1 MHQFRNLGKKS
12 PTELLLNSSFEKHG
26 ELVILVG
33 ENNVGKSNI
42 LEALKAFNDTDIKLC
57 NENDYFKAHEF
68 EDAVLSLEEETS
80 RNNETIDF
88 SCVDLKI
95 QTKEIDEGLKEL
107 SKTLIVYPFEKHVEA
122 LGEQCSKIVFIPSN
136 NNDYSNICTFVSSF
150 TNLIDSYNQLKPFL
164 HFYKELIKYVS
175 GNSEWIK
182 TQCIKEI
189 IKHNTPNKKCNSD
202 DFFVMG
208 KHKQN
213 QLSKI
218 YSRFKELSGNEI
230 KTKDMEYI
238 SKKIKSLDEAFNTT
252 DFNEKFAP
260 RIKILQNEQS
270 QERLSEF
277 IKDIIKEID
286 EKYPINEN
294 FKQQFRTFRSS
305 IISIKKKIKN
315 SLKDLNKTR
324 KDFEQEKELLIQ
336 EIEDYC
342 KNQKTLEFNYNIL
355 IDNIQQICKEYI
367 ASHAINDE
375 SKDMKYMM
383 CQFYLKQIDLL
394 ANSEIEQ
401 YRYSDFFE
409 SARKSLWE
417 SIKTLDE
424 KSGVHLF
431 PKNID
436 EIKQKFEA
444 NKEKFKQSES
454 VSEIIRHCRECNPY
468 TMFQDLRNKVNFPL
482 KDHSLDKFVPNMR
495 EYKDLKITDSDL
507 KTALLTRLD
516 YSSPSEFESDWFF
529 RNSLFRKMDFHPNT
543 IWNTFGKI
551 LNYKNFDQKNLKHEQ
566 ALEIMFD
573 KNNDLEIYSGLDKP
587 FVIPKKYLQEIN
599 QESLKEIKQ
608 LKYPFNI
615 EAKGEYNNNAWQLE
629 FFNDKSSLLFKI
641 NFTEILEN
649 IAEILEYNMQL
660 KMDSLITKE
669 FNKLLAISQDDHQ
682 DNYQLKIRVR
692 HNNKFFREKCTAYK
706 IKLEI
711 YDCRK
716 SDNQKPIILSQQ
728 SAGFQWAFNF
738 VFSFLYN
745 VGSNFSFNHNII
757 YVMDEPATHLSVPA
771 RKEFRK
777 FLKEYAH
784 KHNTTFVLATH
795 DPFLVDTDHLD
806 EIRIVEKETEGS
818 AIENNFNYSL
828 KNDASRNSDALDKI
842 KRSFGVGQHVF
853 HNPQKHRI
861 IFVEGITDYC
871 YLSAFKLYFNERE
884 FKNDPISFTFLP
896 ISGLKKEPNKM
907 KETIQK
913 LHELDNDPIVLIDDD
928 RKCDFDQNAK
938 SEQFKKANEEMPDP
952 ITILQLSSCDENF
965 KQIEDCFSANDREKY
980 AKNKCME
987 LAMAFKTR
995 LLYSEED
1002 DVVGEETKNNFL
1014 KLFEWITKECND
1026 SKNELKNNA

>member
-1 MHQFRNLGKKS
+1 MKLHKRVLKLHQFRNLGKNL
-12 PTELLLNSSFEKHG
+12 PTELLLNSGFKKHG
-26 ELVILVG
+26 GLVILVG

-42 LEALKAFNDTDIKLC
+42 LEALKAFNDTGIKLC
-57 NENDYFKAHEF
+57 NENDYSKAHESK
-68 EDAVLSLEEETS
+68 EATLSLEEETS

-95 QTKEIDEGLKEL
+95 QTKEIGEGLKEL

-122 LGEQCSKIVFIPSN
+122 LEEQCSKIVFIPIN
-136 NNDYSNICTFVSSF
+136 NNDYSNICTFVSNF
-150 TNLIDSYNQLKPFL
+150 KNLINSYNQLKPFL
-164 HFYKELIKYVS
+164 HFYKESIKYVS

-218 YSRFKELSGNEI
+218 YSRFKELNGNEI

-294 FKQQFRTFRSS
+294 FKQQFKTFRSS
-305 IISIKKKIKN
+305 IISLKKKIKN
-315 SLKDLNKTR
+315 SLKDLDKTR

-336 EIEDYC
+336 EIENYC
-342 KNQKTLEFNYNIL
+342 KNQKTLEFNYDVL
-355 IDNIQQICKEYI
+355 LDNIQQICKEY
-367 ASHAINDE
+367 ATSHAINDE

-417 SIKTLDE
+417 NIKTLDE

-431 PKNID
+431 PQNMD

-444 NKEKFKQSES
+444 NKEKFQQSKNY
-454 VSEIIRHCRECNPY
+454 SEFAEYCRECNPY
-468 TMFQDLRNKVNFPL
+468 TAFQGLRNRVNFPL
-482 KDHSLDKFVPNMR
+482 KNHSLDKFVPTMK
-495 EYKDLKITDSDL
+495 EYKELKITDNDL

-516 YSSPSEFESDWFF
+516 YSSPSEFDQSDWFF

-543 IWNTFGKI
+543 IWDTFGKI
-551 LNYKNFDQKNLKHEQ
+551 LNYKNFDQKDLKYEQ

-573 KNNDLEIYSGLDKP
+573 KNNDLEVYSIYNKL
-587 FVIPKKYLQEIN
+587 FNIPKKYLQEIN

-608 LKYPFNI
+608 SKYPFNI
-615 EAKGEYNNNAWQLE
+615 EAKGEYNNNVWQLE

-649 IAEILEYNMQL
+649 IAEILQYNMQL
-660 KMDSLITKE
+660 KMDSLIAKE

-682 DNYQLKIRVR
+682 ANYQLKICVR
-692 HNNKFFREKCTAYK
+692 HNNKFLREKCTAYE

-711 YDCRK
+711 CDCRK

-738 VFSFLYN
+738 KFGFLYN
-745 VGSNFSFNHNII
+745 VGSNFSFNKNII

-828 KNDASRNSDALDKI
+828 K
-842 KRSFGVGQHVF
+842 KRC
-853 HNPQKHRI
+853 K
-861 IFVEGITDYC
+861 
-871 YLSAFKLYFNERE
+871 
-884 FKNDPISFTFLP
+884 
-896 ISGLKKEPNKM
+896 
-907 KETIQK
+907 QK
-913 LHELDNDPIVLIDDD
+913 LRRP
-928 RKCDFDQNAK
+928 R
-938 SEQFKKANEEMPDP
+938 
-952 ITILQLSSCDENF
+952 
-965 KQIEDCFSANDREKY
+965 
-980 AKNKCME
+980 
-987 LAMAFKTR
+987 
-995 LLYSEED
+995 
-1002 DVVGEETKNNFL
+1002 
-1014 KLFEWITKECND
+1014 
-1026 SKNELKNNA
+1026 